1 MAKDAMKKSI
11 NTLKRGIDE
20 IINSY
25 EETPYGCGYNIGAE
39 ARRRVQAEKIKQALE
54 EKAKRELDE
63 YLNLRKAG

>member
-25 EETPYGCGYNIGAE
+25 EETPYGCVYNIVGE
-39 ARRRVQAEKIKQALE
+39 ARRRAQAEKIKQALE
-54 EKAKRELDE
+54 ENAKRELDE